1 MNSLFLSLSLA
12 QALVCGVRGVGKKE
26 EEEKEEG
33 EKEGNKVGSSRE
45 SG

>member
-1 MNSLFLSLSLA
+1 
-12 QALVCGVRGVGKKE
+12 LVCGVRGVGKKE
-26 EEEKEEG
+26 EEEIEEG